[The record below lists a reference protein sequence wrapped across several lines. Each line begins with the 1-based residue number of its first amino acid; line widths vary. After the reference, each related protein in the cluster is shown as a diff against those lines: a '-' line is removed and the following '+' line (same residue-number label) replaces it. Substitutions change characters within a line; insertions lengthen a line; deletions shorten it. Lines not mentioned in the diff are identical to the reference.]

1 MNWRDHITVNPQ
13 VCHGSACIKG
23 TRIMVSVILD
33 NLATGLTAEEIM
45 NSYPSLNENAVQAAI
60 AYAADL
66 SKERIIKI
74 PA

>member
-66 SKERIIKI
+66 SKERIIKM

>member
-45 NSYPSLNENAVQAAI
+45 NSYPSLKKNAVQAAI

>member
-1 MNWRDHITVNPQ
+1 MDWRDHITVNPQ

>member
-45 NSYPSLNENAVQAAI
+45 NSYPSLNENAVKAAI